1 MKVPVPVYS
10 KKIQNGLR
18 SLAGELSRSL
28 AGDGAGVIGLAGD
41 GASMLADEISRTNKI
56 SYTKSI
62 QIAFVINPN
71 WIQGKWEGSY
81 RDHCTSMH
89 MHDCSM
95 QRKEFTKC
103 RQARPDFAAL
113 SPADRCRPVD
123 GLRTYTDS

>member
-10 KKIQNGLR
+10 RKKSEWKPPIWINN
-18 SLAGELSRSL
+18 
-28 AGDGAGVIGLAGD
+28 
-41 GASMLADEISRTNKI
+41 GASMLEDEISRTNKI

-62 QIAFVINPN
+62 HIAFVINPN

-113 SPADRCRPVD
+113 SPADRCGWVED
-123 GLRTYTDS
+123 LH